1 MQSDKTIVDLSADIN
16 MALLLKKGCLLSK
29 INVFTTN
36 LIHKATVSNNVR
48 KHN

>member
-1 MQSDKTIVDLSADIN
+1 VQSDKTIVDLSADIN
-16 MALLLKKGCLLSK
+16 MALLLKKGSLLSK

-36 LIHKATVSNNVR
+36 LMQKPTMNHNVW